1 MFDCWLG
8 MNLLLFQH
16 SHSGFEFHL
25 YLCMMF
31 IKLMF
36 YGEVVS
42 DCQYTHPLNV
52 SPAKLLDGF

>member
-1 MFDCWLG
+1 
-8 MNLLLFQH
+8 
-16 SHSGFEFHL
+16 
-25 YLCMMF
+25 MMF